1 MSFGRAERA
10 VYKKHILDV
19 YGRFLKKCYSEYL
32 FLIISGL
39 LLFLGTAIEECRSR
53 ALPDEEG
60 FENLDGMDLGVDT
73 AEVHTV
79 FVKDLESTV
88 FGVPGD
94 GRDVPLEGGSS
105 HVVQASG
112 RGAVPDDAPSQVVT
126 PHPSPRAPSLSFLS
140 PNPSRPPSPST
151 ELPDQARLSAELEG
165 RATAAEINDTG
176 PSDSCPPASAQSTIE
191 ETTVPIEAPLSFPDS
206 TTKRP
211 HKQNS
216 SASSSNHRNTSRHHS
231 NNQNSVNTI
240 PKKRTRNATDDK
252 VPNPPSKRLRDS
264 NNNNDSDAGGKQ
276 LNASA
281 FSTFVIPSNAPSWL
295 VKALHMFEEPG
306 LDKRWVELVQ
316 VWISFEQNES
326 YLEVGK
332 LSSKNRPAVV
342 GQWIARAR
350 SSTWRPNIS
359 DLCAFEDQFRQWWL
373 NIQPPWRV
381 SDGML
386 LKDSV
391 DGDWGSLRCPG
402 LNGIY
407 SVLAALLYWGL
418 AAKKL
423 ANKKAWV
430 AAVQDCQVVLRHLLS
445 SS

>member
-1 MSFGRAERA
+1 LFKAS
-10 VYKKHILDV
+10 HL
-19 YGRFLKKCYSEYL
+19 LK
-32 FLIISGL
+32 FALICL
-39 LLFLGTAIEECRSR
+39 
-53 ALPDEEG
+53 
-60 FENLDGMDLGVDT
+60 
-73 AEVHTV
+73 
-79 FVKDLESTV
+79 K
-88 FGVPGD
+88 
-94 GRDVPLEGGSS
+94 
-105 HVVQASG
+105 
-112 RGAVPDDAPSQVVT
+112 
-126 PHPSPRAPSLSFLS
+126 
-140 PNPSRPPSPST
+140 
-151 ELPDQARLSAELEG
+151 
-165 RATAAEINDTG
+165 
-176 PSDSCPPASAQSTIE
+176 
-191 ETTVPIEAPLSFPDS
+191 
-206 TTKRP
+206 
-211 HKQNS
+211 
-216 SASSSNHRNTSRHHS
+216 
-231 NNQNSVNTI
+231 
-240 PKKRTRNATDDK
+240 
-252 VPNPPSKRLRDS
+252 
-264 NNNNDSDAGGKQ
+264 
-276 LNASA
+276 
-281 FSTFVIPSNAPSWL
+281 
-295 VKALHMFEEPG
+295 
-306 LDKRWVELVQ
+306 LDKHWVELVQ